1 MDSDERIAK
10 FYSDIDEWIKN
21 NKIGY
26 GSTFESEEEVQKILN
41 FKREEISSLTNEECM
56 VYSYVLQQY
65 ANHLS
70 LILGREK
77 AAKQWASDGIWY
89 IVSDKMSHDRYAK
102 WEEKYYGAIK
112 QSELA
117 KNLMKLKST
126 CESRVNIL
134 TDTLSNVKSMS
145 ETLMQLG
152 RSKRSY

>member
-1 MDSDERIAK
+1 MQSDERIAK

-26 GSTFESEEEVQKILN
+26 GSHFESDEDVQMILN
-41 FKREEISSLTNEECM
+41 LKKNEISDLTSENCM
-56 VYSYVLQQY
+56 IYSYMLQQY

-89 IVSDKMSHDRYAK
+89 IVSDRMNNDRYAK

-112 QSELA
+112 QSDLA
-117 KNLMKLKST
+117 KTLMKLKST
-126 CESRVNIL
+126 CESRINIL

-145 ETLMQLG
+145 ETLLQIG
-152 RSKRSY
+152 RNKRSY